1 MKTLALITAAF
12 LALPAMAADAPAF
25 KAGPAFNEA
34 IANIP
39 GKNLTGVVV
48 NYAPG
53 QKSRPH
59 HHAPSAFIM
68 AYVLSGAVRS
78 QVDDGPVKV
87 YHVGE
92 SWYEKPGAHHVVS
105 ENASK
110 IEPATLL
117 AIFVVDTNDKTLT
130 TPDPAK

>member
-1 MKTLALITAAF
+1 MKAVLLMAAGF
-12 LALPAMAADAPAF
+12 LALPAMAADAPAGRP
-25 KAGPAFNEA
+25 GPAFNEA
-34 IANIP
+34 IPNIP
-39 GKNLTGVVV
+39 GKTLTGVVV

-78 QVDDGPVKV
+78 QVDDGPVTV
-87 YHVGE
+87 YHAGE

-105 ENASK
+105 ENASDT
-110 IEPATLL
+110 EPATLL
-117 AIFVVDTNDKTLT
+117 AIFVLDSSEKTLT